1 MIRSMTGT
9 GEFGLQERGVEL
21 NVFIRSVNQKTIQ
34 VQIRMPRILQC
45 FESMIRKEILSDVSR
60 GKIDVSIDVLS
71 LPIDFFRVS
80 CNKGLT
86 SQILDMARQM
96 STEFG
101 IPLGLTAES
110 ILKIPELMTHLP
122 DNQALNG
129 LWPLLQKTI
138 RGAMQE
144 LLQARETEGAIL
156 RNDLMPRL
164 ERLDA
169 LIHTIEGLARQQ
181 KKLVTDRILTFIR
194 NELNGESFDSGRM
207 DQEIALQ
214 AMRADITEEIVRFKS
229 HLIRMN
235 SLMEGSVPA
244 GRTADIVLQEL
255 NREINT
261 IGSKSISRDI
271 SEAVVDAKVEIDR
284 IREQAQNVE

>member
-45 FESMIRKEILSDVSR
+45 FESLIRQEILSDVSR
-60 GKIDVSIDVLS
+60 GKIDVSIDVMS
-71 LPIDFFRVS
+71 LPLDFFRVS

-86 SQILDMARQM
+86 SQILDIARQM
-96 STEFG
+96 STEYD
-101 IPLGLTAES
+101 IPMGLTAES
-110 ILKIPELMTHLP
+110 LLKIPELMTHLP

-138 RGAMQE
+138 RCAVSA
-144 LLQARETEGAIL
+144 LVKARETEGEIL
-156 RNDLMPRL
+156 RRDLIPRL
-164 ERLDA
+164 EQLDT
-169 LIHTIEGLARQQ
+169 LIHRIDGLAQQQ
-181 KKLVTDRILTFIR
+181 KKLIADRIRTFIR
-194 NELNGESFDSGRM
+194 NELQGETVDSGRL
-207 DQEIALQ
+207 DQEIAIQ

-229 HLIRMN
+229 HLIRMK
-235 SLMEGSVPA
+235 SLMASVGPA

-261 IGSKSISRDI
+261 IGSKSISREI

-284 IREQAQNVE
+284 IREQVQNVE